1 MAVVQYTFT
10 HKPYNNTTN
19 NRTTQ
24 ITTKL
29 EECRPCPVFASF
41 TLAFVL
47 QLRKKHRKT
56 LSQGSRRGK
65 KCIHC
70 TYFLTEN
77 NAKDVSLFSD
87 SIMILT
93 SFGQQLQQLT
103 RYKARSLFTST
114 QLLSYEDTQRTCGSE
129 VSSPHSQKLL
139 TGSYHG
145 PVQSR
150 PQFALFP
157 L

>member
-1 MAVVQYTFT
+1 VPSLCEFY
-10 HKPYNNTTN
+10 PGICLTT
-19 NRTTQ
+19 
-24 ITTKL
+24 
-29 EECRPCPVFASF
+29 EEKA
-41 TLAFVL
+41 
-47 QLRKKHRKT
+47 RKN
-56 LSQGSRRGK
+56 LNQGSRRGK

-77 NAKDVSLFSD
+77 NAKDVFLFSD
-87 SIMILT
+87 STMILT

-103 RYKARSLFTST
+103 SYKARSLFTST

-139 TGSYHG
+139 TGSYPG

-157 L
+157 LQKAKC